1 MHEVWDS
8 LVIPVCK
15 QWPTEWPFKTASR
28 SCKRSVYTYVFHLSR
43 ITITFYRDAWHH
55 ESANIDG
62 RQDDFVRIYFSKK
75 KKIVRIFVGEGK
87 KKFLFALINCNFIN
101 AFVNT
106 TRYVKIS
113 RVVLKR
119 IFVVI
124 FEFYTIC
131 CNIILRYI
139 QLGFCYSLIRI
150 VYLYLLIDKERKK
163 RERSLI
169 FNW

>member
-1 MHEVWDS
+1 MHDITKVQTLMVDRM
-8 LVIPVCK
+8 I
-15 QWPTEWPFKTASR
+15 
-28 SCKRSVYTYVFHLSR
+28 SC
-43 ITITFYRDAWHH
+43 
-55 ESANIDG
+55 ESI
-62 RQDDFVRIYFSKK
+62 FLKK
-75 KKIVRIFVGEGK
+75 KKLLE
-87 KKFLFALINCNFIN
+87 FLLAKGRKNSYLLILINCNFIN
-101 AFVNT
+101 AFINT

-169 FNW
+169 FN